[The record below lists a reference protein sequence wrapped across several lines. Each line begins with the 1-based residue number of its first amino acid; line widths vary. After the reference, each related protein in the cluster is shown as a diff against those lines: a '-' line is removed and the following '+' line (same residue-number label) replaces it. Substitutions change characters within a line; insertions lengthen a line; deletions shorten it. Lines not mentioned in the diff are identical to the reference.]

1 MEPGD
6 LPQKSDLPHRAGA
19 RPRTRV
25 GLPHVQLDQWPPA
38 EIAERL
44 VALAVNI
51 PGIRAKQSRMA
62 AASSLALCVC
72 DEFAHGPPEAFID
85 NHEFCLLHSLPQ
97 GSIHLTL
104 PYEIREKAIRSG
116 WAEQHPGT
124 KAGIMPS
131 TLVMVYAPRD
141 AEELRVVFDLIS
153 ASLRFAKGQGGAERR
168 AAGGGEH
175 ERRHSGVMTWVG

>member
-131 TLVMVYAPRD
+131 TLVMVYAHGTPRSCVWFSTSF
-141 AEELRVVFDLIS
+141 RPRCVS
-153 ASLRFAKGQGGAERR
+153 PKGR
-168 AAGGGEH
+168 AAQNGGLPEEASMKGAIAEL
-175 ERRHSGVMTWVG
+175 